1 MVVDEENK
9 LNLADIVICLIV
21 SFMLMA
27 IYLFELESWGRYV
40 IFGCALLVAL
50 IYSFHRNYV
59 FPIIFES
66 FHSYVLAFA
75 IFCFLS
81 SVWAWN
87 SSLALSKGITI
98 LVALVT
104 LSLIY
109 PYYRENNIDLLL
121 KSFMLSGYGI
131 SAYTIFY
138 YGLSSIV
145 SMLSGGVRMGNDFSN
160 ANSIGLV
167 ATVSC
172 IIQMYFWL
180 KKERNVLI
188 VFLIPTIICIAIS
201 QSRKAIV
208 MLLVGIAATIITS
221 GDKTKRSKRFLKIIV
236 GITVLFLMLYLVQ
249 HLEIFSGVSNRFTI
263 LFESINGERAEDIRS
278 IYRRIGMQ
286 QFFKTPVFGI
296 GMGNSLELLASVG
309 QRRTYL
315 HCNFVELL
323 ASGGVIGFVIYY
335 LIYVYLLTNLW
346 KYRKIDSSR
355 TMLCFVLLV
364 LMLVMDYGMVS
375 YYDKQQ
381 YMYFMCFFIHVE
393 HLKKKSFG
401 KIEKNLNKF
410 ENRGRKSIGKEV

>member
-9 LNLADIVICLIV
+9 LKLADIVICLIV

-27 IYLFELESWGRYV
+27 IYLFELESWGRYI

-98 LVALVT
+98 LVALGT

-131 SAYTIFY
+131 SVYTIFY

-188 VFLIPTIICIAIS
+188 VFLMPTIICIAIS

>member
-9 LNLADIVICLIV
+9 LKLADIVICLIV

-27 IYLFELESWGRYV
+27 IYLFELESWGRYI

-98 LVALVT
+98 LVALGT

-131 SAYTIFY
+131 SVYTIFY